1 MATLPIGERCTEF
14 IRYHDCPN
22 MTVNLLAGLNGVEYV
37 NTVHGASDTLAFLQF
52 FGKAGNA
59 AYITSGRPAL
69 EVVVVD
75 NCPTH
80 HYAGGETLQEWLR
93 ERNVELVYTPA
104 YSPDFNPVEF
114 IFNKMRTVMPNELW
128 RTPIKTLRL
137 LHLKLRRP
145 FRQEVTW

>member
-69 EVVVVD
+69 EVVVMD

-80 HYAGGETLQEWLR
+80 HYPGGETLQEWLG
-93 ERNVELVYTPA
+93 ERNVELVLPLH
-104 YSPDFNPVEF
+104 
-114 IFNKMRTVMPNELW
+114 IHLILILW
-128 RTPIKTLRL
+128 SSFSTKCAPLCLMNCGGHQSKHCTCCI
-137 LHLKLRRP
+137 
-145 FRQEVTW
+145 